1 MYRSINYFL
10 LSLSLFILHSEKKIL
25 ERIWI
30 GLTDRKVEGKFEWNI
45 NQFSMFINWCSHEPN
60 NYANGE
66 DCVELK
72 PTIGCWND
80 IPCQLKAQF
89 VCEIP

>member
-1 MYRSINYFL
+1 
-10 LSLSLFILHSEKKIL
+10 
-25 ERIWI
+25 
-30 GLTDRKVEGKFEWNI
+30 
-45 NQFSMFINWCSHEPN
+45 MFINWCSHEPN
-60 NYANGE
+60 NYANGK

-72 PTIGCWND
+72 PTTGCWND